1 MKKFFAKIRSWY
13 QSLSPSAK
21 PGVVSIALL
30 VVLVIIAAIIF
41 AIL

>member
-1 MKKFFAKIRSWY
+1 MKNFFAKIRNWY
-13 QSLSPSAK
+13 QSLSPAAK